1 MSKNKDLW
9 KRAFTTDPRHVK
21 PITGKQYSGN
31 SPKPYWIVERLT
43 DEFGP
48 CGIGWGFTI
57 LSERFERFS
66 DTDTLHIAVVRFWY
80 VMDDPRGAWEGR
92 RGELEQIGQTKSSYT
107 TGAGKFMLDEDA
119 PKKSVTDALVKC
131 ASYLGF
137 AGDIFSGRWDDSKY
151 VAEAAKEWKEREQ
164 EGKPEPEKK
173 PAPKAETKVPAK
185 AEGEPG
191 RWQITIK
198 AKPDATPTDWVNLI
212 SEATVVCLE
221 QAESQADTMKI
232 YQTNRALF
240 DKLKTLDAGCHKD
253 LLEAFKTKKDS
264 FQ

>member
-1 MSKNKDLW
+1 MSKNKALW
-9 KRAFTTDPRHVK
+9 GRVFTTDPKAVK

-48 CGIGWGFTI
+48 CGIGWGFNI
-57 LSERFERFS
+57 LNERFERFS
-66 DTDTLHIAVVRFWY
+66 DTDTLHIASVRFWY
-80 VMDDPRGAWEGR
+80 VLDGQ

-151 VAEAAKEWKEREQ
+151 VAEAAKEWTERKQQ
-164 EGKPEPEKK
+164 EAAGPSAKT
-173 PAPKAETKVPAK
+173 PAPPPPPPSKPPAK
-185 AEGEPG
+185 MAGEPG
-191 RWQITIK
+191 RFQITVTT
-198 AKPDATPTDWVNLI
+198 KP
-212 SEATVVCLE
+212 EATNTDFISMVSQAAVVALE
-221 QAESQADTMKI
+221 QATSQAEVM
-232 YQTNRALF
+232 QVFQVNRALF
-240 DKLKTLDAGCHKD
+240 DKVKSIDPECHKD
-253 LLEAFKTKKDS
+253 LMSAFKTKKDS